1 MSQDNVGYC
10 PALAGAKEVKG
21 DFLDTLGKGTQPS
34 SRALH
39 CPWQPHT
46 SGGNTHFKPA
56 QAQGSS
62 PEPCPGHPAVPGGSL
77 ELSPLQKDVVM
88 LRAEVSPA
96 PLTRHAGAV

>member
-1 MSQDNVGYC
+1 MSQDNMGYC
-10 PALAGAKEVKG
+10 PALSGAEEVKG

-46 SGGNTHFKPA
+46 SGGNTHFEPA

-62 PEPCPGHPAVPGGSL
+62 PGPCPGHPAAPGGSL
-77 ELSPLQKDVVM
+77 ELSPLQKDAVM

-96 PLTRHAGAV
+96 PLTSHEGTT